1 MIYSQRLK
9 YTILVADLTWITLA
23 CVIAPLM
30 RFLGRT
36 PPEAVQPL
44 YFYLGSISSALLVWT
59 ILFFKQNLDGFSRG
73 WDLPAICSKAIIAS
87 IYLMISMLALGFMLK
102 IDYSRFAIVI
112 LGALIPF
119 GLITVRICAWWGVKS
134 WSRLGDPRRVVIL
147 GSGRVAKELANKI
160 ARHPELMIEVVG
172 FLYPSE
178 QSSPVAASSGSRE
191 AGNVSVKSLSV
202 LQLLQQKGVKELIL
216 AEQLPSGSEIE
227 KLVTS
232 CHRAGMRVHLVPQ
245 WYELY
250 LSKARLTEID
260 EVPMVT
266 VESRRISEDALRLKR
281 VVDLCVGM
289 VLLIPGS
296 ILIGLIAV
304 PMYLAKK
311 EPFKKV
317 RRCGMQAKEFWMYRF
332 NIDRWAPDLVGY
344 DKFLA
349 RFSLTELPQLWNVI
363 RGDMS
368 LVGPRPES
376 PDRVKHYSLWQQ
388 QRLTVKPGVT
398 GLAQVYGLREEH
410 SSEEKAHFDLQ
421 YIYDWSLFS
430 DLSIVLQTAWTL
442 AFRLIDRSRDHLP
455 IQTPPIPQPKFTNV
469 REAVHVDRS

>member
-1 MIYSQRLK
+1 MIMSQRLR

-23 CVIAPLM
+23 CVVAPLM
-30 RFLGRT
+30 RYLGRT

-44 YFYLGSISSALLVWT
+44 YFYLGSISSALIVWML
-59 ILFFKQNLDGFSRG
+59 LFFKQNLDGFSRG

-87 IYLMISMLALGFMLK
+87 IYLMVSMLALGFMLK
-102 IDYSRFAIVI
+102 IDYSRIAIVI
-112 LGALIPF
+112 LGLLIPL
-119 GLITVRICAWWGVKS
+119 GLIAVRVCAWWGVRS
-134 WSRLGDPRRVVIL
+134 WSRMGDPRRVVIL
-147 GSGRVAKELANKI
+147 GSGRVAKELAHKI

-178 QSSPVAASSGSRE
+178 QSSSSVTPSPRQP
-191 AGNVSVKSLSV
+191 GNISMGSLSV
-202 LQLLQQKGVKELIL
+202 LDLLQQKRVKELIL

-266 VESRRISEDALRLKR
+266 VESRRISEDARRVKR
-281 VVDLCVGM
+281 VVDLCVG
-289 VLLIPGS
+289 VLLMIPGS
-296 ILIGLIAV
+296 ILIGLIAA
-304 PMYLAKK
+304 PMYLSKK
-311 EPFKKV
+311 EPFKKIL
-317 RRCGMQAKEFWMYRF
+317 RCGLNGKQFWMYRF
-332 NIDRWAPDLVGY
+332 NIDRWSPDLVGY

-376 PDRVKHYSLWQQ
+376 PERVKHYSLWQQ
-388 QRLTVKPGVT
+388 QRLSVKPGVT

-421 YIYDWSLFS
+421 YIYDWSLFT
-430 DLSIVLQTAWTL
+430 DLSIVLQTGWTL
-442 AFRLIDRSRDHLP
+442 AFRILDGRRPHPAEPAQSVAR
-455 IQTPPIPQPKFTNV
+455 PKFAGM
-469 REAVHVDRS
+469 REVVNADRP